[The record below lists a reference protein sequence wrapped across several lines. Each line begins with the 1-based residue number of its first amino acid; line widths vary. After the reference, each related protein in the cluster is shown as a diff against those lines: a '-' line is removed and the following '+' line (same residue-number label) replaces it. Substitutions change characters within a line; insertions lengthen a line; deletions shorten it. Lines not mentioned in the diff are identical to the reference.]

1 MQSCPLA
8 KKIIQ
13 ICVDALNKFLY
24 VDAVGPYVCVCV
36 YRYVLC
42 FCV

>member
-1 MQSCPLA
+1 MQSCHLA

-24 VDAVGPYVCVCV
+24 VDAVASA
-36 YRYVLC
+36 VLTNIIALSDT
-42 FCV
+42 